1 VLRNTSATLDD
12 FKKSAI
18 WQDIVDEIDIR
29 IKLQQEAMEDPDGNL
44 SIEWIY
50 RIQGG
55 IKAYREIRD
64 NLLESL
70 IAMSS
75 EERA

>member
-1 VLRNTSATLDD
+1 MLRNTPATLED
-12 FKKSAI
+12 FKKSAL
-18 WQDIVDEIDIR
+18 WQDIVDEIDVR
-29 IKLQQEAMEDPDGNL
+29 IKLQQESMEDPDGNL
-44 SIEWIY
+44 EVEWIY

-55 IKAYREIRD
+55 IKAFREIRD

-75 EERA
+75 EERT